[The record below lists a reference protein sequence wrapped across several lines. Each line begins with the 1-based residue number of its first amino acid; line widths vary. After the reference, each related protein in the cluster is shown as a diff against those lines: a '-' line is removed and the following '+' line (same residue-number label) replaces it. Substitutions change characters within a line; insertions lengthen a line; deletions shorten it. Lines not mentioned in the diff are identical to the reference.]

1 MMIINILNNHMFI
14 LSLIALFIL
23 FNIIMFLVAK
33 ICVRHEH
40 IDDETDD
47 MEFEGE
53 QLRNKKFD

>member
-1 MMIINILNNHMFI
+1 MIINISNNHMFV
-14 LSLIALFIL
+14 LSLVALFIL

-33 ICVRHEH
+33 MFVRNEQ
-40 IDDETDD
+40 IYDDTDD

>member
-1 MMIINILNNHMFI
+1 MIINISNNHMFV

-33 ICVRHEH
+33 MCVRNEQ
-40 IDDETDD
+40 IDDESDD

-53 QLRNKKFD
+53 QLRNKKLD